1 MQSLNVDFALSGNAT
16 AIGCHAIGWKFV
28 EVQRPQHAAVPLGTS
43 KVHPQGVA
51 ERERVVIPR
60 LQNSVPRADTEAR
73 QFAVILSRTDADS

>member
-43 KVHPQGVA
+43 KF
-51 ERERVVIPR
+51 IPR
-60 LQNSVPRADTEAR
+60 E
-73 QFAVILSRTDADS
+73 